1 MRDSMPE
8 GLLFSD
14 LAEVL
19 PSDGA
24 CARPLGRSRRAPR
37 PQPALRRFRPPSP
50 TLQLLAHIRREVVD
64 GLASLGQRLDRIEAR
79 LAGNAAATAALVET
93 MDQLRVRI
101 CAFERSAGL
110 IEQSAVPRASRRRPV
125 A

>member
-1 MRDSMPE
+1 MRNSMPE
-8 GLLFSD
+8 ALLFSD

-24 CARPLGRSRRAPR
+24 CARPLGRRRRAPR

-50 TLQLLAHIRREVVD
+50 TLQLLADIRREAID
-64 GLASLGQRLDRIEAR
+64 GLASLRQRLDRIEAG
-79 LAGNAAATAALVET
+79 LAGNAAATAALVDT

-101 CAFERSAGL
+101 CALERSAGL
-110 IEQSAVPRASRRRPV
+110 IEQPAAPRASRRQPV